1 MYRISL
7 NNSWGQLLFFHTKG
21 AGDYSREGAIIQ
33 GKRLFQNN
41 IPHWKSCPKYTDF
54 FSLNKLNMGSLS
66 VPNLVP

>member
-1 MYRISL
+1 MYCIFL
-7 NNSWGQLLFFHTKG
+7 NNSRGQLLFFHTKG

-33 GKRLFQNN
+33 GKRLFQIFLTGSHALN
-41 IPHWKSCPKYTDF
+41 IQIF